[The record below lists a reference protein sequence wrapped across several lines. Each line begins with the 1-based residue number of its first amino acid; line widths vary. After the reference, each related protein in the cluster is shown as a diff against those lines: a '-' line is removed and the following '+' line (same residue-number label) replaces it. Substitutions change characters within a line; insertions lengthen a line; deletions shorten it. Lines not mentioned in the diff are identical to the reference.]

1 VELCGLHRRLCSH
14 RQQAQECLCPRR
26 LVRSLEPRLLLGKHG
41 GDRKSKCYKQENQVQ
56 LHGAP
61 ATEAGEC
68 AVELV
73 LLQLLPRDL
82 AGIVRNG
89 QQVYMGVEDVRDDR
103 VADFVDGDTLQ
114 AAKSCKAPD
123 PDPAALGRT
132 W

>member
-1 VELCGLHRRLCSH
+1 
-14 RQQAQECLCPRR
+14 
-26 LVRSLEPRLLLGKHG
+26 
-41 GDRKSKCYKQENQVQ
+41 
-56 LHGAP
+56 
-61 ATEAGEC
+61 
-68 AVELV
+68 V

-132 W
+132 VVMSAIGVSG